1 MTELLID
8 VDEFIDDVKA
18 GISDEALKMKHG
30 LKGRKFLIAKAAAK
44 DFLAKLKADSP
55 ESKPKVNAEQ
65 LLADVRAGINNEDLM
80 TVYNLSARELQSA
93 YRHIIGAGL
102 ASPLELSGR
111 LSMTTSQVVE
121 AFTEAGKAIK
131 ELE

>member
-1 MTELLID
+1 MTELFID

-30 LKGRKFLIAKAAAK
+30 LSGKRFVIAKAAAK
-44 DFLAKLKADSP
+44 DFLAKLKADLP
-55 ESKPKVNAEQ
+55 ESKPKVNPEQ
-65 LLADVRAGINNEDLM
+65 LLADVRAGIKNDDLM
-80 TVYNLSARELQSA
+80 TIYNLTARQLQSA
-93 YRHIIGAGL
+93 YRNIIGSGL
-102 ASPLELSGR
+102 ASPMELSGR

-121 AFTEAGKAIK
+121 AFTEVGKAMK

>member
-1 MTELLID
+1 MTELIID

-18 GISDEALKMKHG
+18 GISDEALQLKHG
-30 LKGRKFLIAKAAAK
+30 IRGKRFQIAKAAAK
-44 DFLAKLKADSP
+44 DYLAKQKAEGSEP
-55 ESKPKVNAEQ
+55 KSKVKAEQ
-65 LLADVRAGINNEDLM
+65 LLADVRAGIKNEDLM
-80 TVYNLSARELQSA
+80 TIYNLTARQLQSA
-93 YRHIIGAGL
+93 YRQIIGSGL
-102 ASPLELSGR
+102 ASPMELSGR